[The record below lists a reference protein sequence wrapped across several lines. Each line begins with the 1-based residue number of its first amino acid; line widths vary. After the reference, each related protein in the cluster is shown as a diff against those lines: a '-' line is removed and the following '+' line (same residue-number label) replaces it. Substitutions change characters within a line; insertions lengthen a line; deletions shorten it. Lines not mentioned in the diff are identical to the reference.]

1 MGARGSGSFE
11 NDTAS
16 DWAFGLEGVN
26 DTSLI
31 ESTLEKVI
39 GVGAEYLQAPDAEE
53 GLAAAETVARMKG
66 QWGARNSYTEP
77 MDRWVERLNWRPSSE
92 LVRKAVV
99 VVDRILSEPSEL
111 LELWTESE
119 EYDAWKASLSNL
131 RQTWRLAVRFSGRAS
146 RAAERDRSALWT
158 DV

>member
-1 MGARGSGSFE
+1 
-11 NDTAS
+11 
-16 DWAFGLEGVN
+16 
-26 DTSLI
+26 
-31 ESTLEKVI
+31 
-39 GVGAEYLQAPDAEE
+39 
-53 GLAAAETVARMKG
+53 MKG